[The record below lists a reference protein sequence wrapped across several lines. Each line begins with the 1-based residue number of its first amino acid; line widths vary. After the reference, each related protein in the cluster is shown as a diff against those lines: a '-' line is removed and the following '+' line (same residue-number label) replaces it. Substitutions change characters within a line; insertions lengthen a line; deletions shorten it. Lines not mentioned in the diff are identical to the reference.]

1 MRRQT
6 VEDVIRRCRIVGD
19 GCWVPPLRPRSD
31 GYIRVKIGG
40 ARVYAHRAAYE
51 LLKGPITEGLQLDH
65 LCRNRACCNPDH
77 LEAVTLQENIRRG
90 ERATKTECVNGHAFD
105 EANTYIRPDTG
116 HRRCNAC
123 HRERGRRWLQVR
135 RLHGAE

>member
-6 VEDVIRRCRIVGD
+6 IEDVIRRCRIVGD

-40 ARVYAHRAAYE
+40 AQVLAHRAAYE
-51 LLKGPITEGLQLDH
+51 LLKGTIPEGLQLDH

-77 LEAVTLQENIRRG
+77 LEAVTHQENIRRG
-90 ERATKTECVNGHAFD
+90 ERGTKTECVNGHAFD
-105 EANTYIRPDTG
+105 EANTYIRLDTG
-116 HRRCNAC
+116 RRQCKAC
-123 HRERGRRWLQVR
+123 HRERERLRCQVR

>member
-19 GCWVPPLRPRSD
+19 GCWVPPQRPQSD
-31 GYIRVKIGG
+31 GYVQVKIGG
-40 ARVYAHRAAYE
+40 ALVYAHRAAYE
-51 LLKGPITEGLQLDH
+51 LLKGPIPEGLQLDH

-77 LEAVTLQENIRRG
+77 LEAVTPQENTRRG
-90 ERATKTECVNGHAFD
+90 ERATKTECVSGHAFD
-105 EANTYIRPDTG
+105 EANTYIRPASG
-116 HRRCNAC
+116 GRQCKAC
-123 HRERGRRWLQVR
+123 KRERERLRCQVR

>member
-6 VEDVIRRCRIVGD
+6 VEDVTRRCRIVGD
-19 GCWVPPLRPRSD
+19 GCWVPPQRPQPN
-31 GYIRVKIGG
+31 GYVKVRIGG
-40 ARVYAHRAAYE
+40 AWVYAHRAAYE

-90 ERATKTECVNGHAFD
+90 ERATRTECVNGHAFD
-105 EANTYIRPDTG
+105 EANTYIRLDTG
-116 HRRCNAC
+116 CRQCNAC
-123 HRERGRRWLQVR
+123 SRERMRRRRQVR
-135 RLHGAE
+135 RPHGAE